1 MKKLVAYF
9 IIFHTIMLL
18 VTGVGM
24 WIILK
29 LFFPEL
35 LLNSFF
41 VIPLFFYVMGLI
53 FILQFRRTPR
63 QSVKVVNM
71 FMLIRTFKIF
81 TSFILILFYWVL
93 DKSNIRD
100 FAILFIIFYLI
111 SLVWETYIYLRMEK
125 YMKYKND
132 QEKPPKERISQ

>member
-1 MKKLVAYF
+1 MKKLVGYF
-9 IIFHTIMLL
+9 IILHTIMLL
-18 VTGVGM
+18 LAGVGM

-29 LFFPEL
+29 LFFPEML
-35 LLNSFF
+35 VNSFI
-41 VIPLFFYVMGLI
+41 VIPLFFYVLGLI
-53 FILQFRRTPR
+53 FILQFKRTPR
-63 QSVKVVNM
+63 QAVKVINV

-81 TSFILILFYWVL
+81 TSFILILIYWAL
-93 DKSNIRD
+93 DKTNIRN

-125 YMKYKND
+125 YMKYKDD